1 MVTFAL
7 LEPGVAEEFCG
18 MPDLLTDEEEMG
30 WAQQGAYRAT
40 PVVSATLHLPPR

>member
-40 PVVSATLHLPPR
+40 PVVSASAERDV